1 MTSVSHAA
9 EPHRTLTGPAPRDTV
24 AEPLVKVQRHGK
36 VAVLQLNRPGKLNAL
51 STALEQALLDAL
63 HTPEVTSASA
73 IVFTGSE
80 RAFSAG
86 ADTSELPEMTP
97 QRIAAYYRGSGSLY
111 EVVSRLPQPTVAA
124 VSGYCL
130 GAGFELALACDIR
143 IADQT
148 ASFGLPEIGLGI
160 LPSSGGLTRLVRAAG
175 PAIAREIILFGERF
189 PAAEAHRL
197 GLIRELVPAS
207 GALAVALTRAEFLA
221 GQPAMAVA
229 WTKAAIDAAAE
240 SSASASM
247 LIEQLA
253 YAALN
258 RPAGEPG

>member
-1 MTSVSHAA
+1 VTSPDPAPLVGLQEHGTSV
-9 EPHRTLTGPAPRDTV
+9 
-24 AEPLVKVQRHGK
+24 
-36 VAVLQLNRPGKLNAL
+36 VLQLNRPAKLNAL
-51 STALEQALLDAL
+51 STGLEQALLDAL
-63 HTPEVTSASA
+63 HTPQVQAARA

-97 QRIAAYYRGSGSLY
+97 DRIAAYYRGSGSVY
-111 EVVSRLPQPTVAA
+111 DVVSRLPQPTIAA

-143 IADQT
+143 VAADT
-148 ASFGLPEIGLGI
+148 AQFGLPEVGLGI
-160 LPSSGGLTRLVRAAG
+160 LPSSGGLTRLVRAVG
-175 PAIAREIILFGERF
+175 PALAREIILFGERF
-189 PAAEAHRL
+189 PASEAHRL
-197 GLIRELVPAS
+197 GLVREVIPQARM
-207 GALAVALTRAEFLA
+207 LAVALERAAFLA
-221 GQPAMAVA
+221 TQPAMAVA

-240 SSASASM
+240 SSAASSL

-258 RPAGEPG
+258 RTEGQKQ

>member
-1 MTSVSHAA
+1 MTSQAQTA
-9 EPHRTLTGPAPRDTV
+9 EPHSAVTSPAAQDPHP
-24 AEPLVKVQRHGK
+24 ECLVKVRRQGK
-36 VAVLQLNRPGKLNAL
+36 VAVVQLNRPGKLNAL

-63 HTPEVTSASA
+63 HSPEVTGASA
-73 IVFTGSE
+73 IVFAGSE

-86 ADTSELPEMTP
+86 ADTSELPDMTP

-148 ASFGLPEIGLGI
+148 ASFGLPEVGLGI

-197 GLIRELVPAS
+197 GLVREVVPA
-207 GALAVALTRAEFLA
+207 GEALTVALARAEFLA

-258 RPAGEPG
+258 RPAGDPE